1 MSGNRV
7 PDSRTISMSGGQYK
21 ENDHSSSV
29 VHGRS
34 TTNFGAYTENSPTS
48 SESLPEDIR
57 TSFVK
62 EVKAVVIELA
72 GCGNAWEDP
81 TSEKLKGIWIKVMP
95 NMRDDFSRYEQDIR
109 SLVAKILIEWRDSIG
124 NAAIAAVK
132 SDMEKEA
139 SNSHRRIYVMNQTKG
154 DLWNHLCYYSD
165 RKQGDGRKPAGFL
178 QSPVVAKT
186 FSEHF
191 KVTLSIPQT
200 DRLKNQPTGA
210 MVLTILAIDRAFKLF
225 ANGHL
230 ENIPQGDFSQD
241 AQARSSAPIVQQYFG
256 KTGKGQERV
265 DTELWEKIKA
275 AAKSHVKTPYV
286 EAVDVADNKGK
297 LPDDLK
303 FC

>member
-7 PDSRTISMSGGQYK
+7 PDSRTIRMSGGQYK
-21 ENDHSSSV
+21 ENDQSSSV

-72 GCGNAWEDP
+72 GYSNAWEDP

-109 SLVAKILIEWRDSIG
+109 SLVAEILIEWRNSIG

-132 SDMEKEA
+132 SDMEKKT
-139 SNSHRRIYVMNQTKG
+139 SNRDRRAYVTNQTKG
-154 DLWNHLCYYSD
+154 ALWDHLCYYSD
-165 RKQGDGRKPAGFL
+165 PKQGDGRKPTGFL
-178 QSPVVAKT
+178 QSPVVAET
-186 FSEHF
+186 LSEHF
-191 KVTLSIPQT
+191 KVILSIPET
-200 DRLKNQPTGA
+200 DRLKNPPTGA

-230 ENIPQGDFSQD
+230 DNISPSDFSQD
-241 AQARSSAPIVQQYFG
+241 AQARSSAPIVQQFFG
-256 KTGKGQERV
+256 KTRTGQDRV
-265 DTELWEKIKA
+265 SDELWEKIIA
-275 AAKSHVKTPYV
+275 AAKSHGETPYV
-286 EAVDVADNKGK
+286 EVMDVADNKGK